1 MKLEI
6 YKFNSVSSTNDIA
19 IDLITKKKK
28 MSGFIYADTQ
38 TKGRGSN
45 GNKWISE
52 SGNLFSSLFFS
63 LEKSYPAFHEFS
75 IINPII
81 VSDVINNFCD
91 IKMINFKF
99 PNDILLNKKKVCGLL
114 QETITFNDKKFLII
128 GIGVNIIT
136 NPDIKNKYSATNIFS
151 ETNIRPKVPE
161 IIKLLSTS
169 YENFFANI
177 SKYNYID
184 YKKRVDLMAVK

>member
-1 MKLEI
+1 MKFEI
-6 YKFNSVSSTNDIA
+6 YKFNKVTSTNDIA
-19 IDLITKKKK
+19 IDLIRKKKK
-28 MSGFIYADTQ
+28 LSGYIYADTQ
-38 TKGRGSN
+38 TKGRGSR
-45 GNKWISE
+45 GRKWISKT
-52 SGNLFSSLFFS
+52 GNLFSSLFFS

-151 ETNIRPKVPE
+151 ETNIR
-161 IIKLLSTS
+161 S
-169 YENFFANI
+169 
-177 SKYNYID
+177 D
-184 YKKRVDLMAVK
+184 RRV